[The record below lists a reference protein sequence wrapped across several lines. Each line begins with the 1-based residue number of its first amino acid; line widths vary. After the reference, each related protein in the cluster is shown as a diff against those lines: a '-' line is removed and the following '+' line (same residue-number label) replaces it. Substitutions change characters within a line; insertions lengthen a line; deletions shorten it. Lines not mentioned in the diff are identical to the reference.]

1 MKKMLLL
8 AGAMLAVT
16 AVAALAAP
24 GVQLTWTN
32 CPIDGGTINK
42 TFACTSSSGTE
53 PLIMSWQPSA
63 EVPLMNGAEG
73 FVDLY
78 FPAGSAP
85 PAWWLASCAAKGGS
99 PVSITAALP
108 ASAVDCADAWNGNGI
123 AALAAYSSPLYIQHG
138 VITPG
143 PINTT
148 QIDAVCAVPAGA
160 ELDALPGTEYF
171 LFAIGIKRAGTTG
184 GTACTGCNTPV
195 TLNAQGVW
203 VTQPAPA
210 PQIEDYT
217 QNANS
222 IATVQNG
229 GPVPTQSK
237 TWGALK
243 AMYR

>member
-8 AGAMLAVT
+8 AGAMLALT

-24 GVQLTWTN
+24 GVQLSWTN
-32 CPIDGGTINK
+32 CPSDAGTVNK
-42 TFACTSSSGTE
+42 TFACTSNSGTE
-53 PLIMSWQPSA
+53 PLIMSWIPET

-78 FPAGSAP
+78 FPAGSP
-85 PAWWLASCAAKGGS
+85 PPSWWLSSCAAKSGS
-99 PVSITAALP
+99 PVSISPTLP
-108 ASAVDCADAWNGNGI
+108 ATANNCADAWSGNGL
-123 AALAAYSSPLYIQHG
+123 AALAAYNSPLFIQHG

-143 PINTT
+143 PVNTS
-148 QIDAVCAVPAGA
+148 QIDALCAVPAGS
-160 ELDALPGTEYF
+160 ELDAIPGTEYF

-195 TLNAQGVW
+195 TLDAQGVW

-210 PQIEDYT
+210 PQQEIYT
-217 QNANS
+217 HNANS
-222 IATVQNG
+222 VCTVQGG
-229 GPVPTQSK
+229 GPVAAQSK